1 MKGTTSQ
8 QQLSSSAYRAIERD
22 SLNNVEGADEAMI
35 RFLKNE
41 MNMVEMKWWSDKEQ
55 EWLSLNEERR

>member
-1 MKGTTSQ
+1 MKGTTIQ